1 MKERGEYILY
11 LLSRSEKPMCTS
23 ELAELM
29 SISTRTVK
37 MEMNDLRG
45 ELPQHGAELIAKRN
59 YGYELKIFNEEEFQ
73 HYYGP
78 AFLKFSVT
86 KRYSKYDFN
95 QIIVFCRHLVS
106 LTRPITIEQLGQHY
120 AMSPSNLRN
129 YISRAKPYLATFH
142 LTIPPHMRKGVSVV
156 GTEAN
161 LRVAL
166 MELCAVHSHLASFD
180 EYGAAYRRWLRCGD
194 QERSELRHLLLHLLR
209 ESPISLRDTNS
220 QRLSI
225 YLLIARNRNQAGYR
239 LSSPNRTSLISGA
252 AKPTLAPAIFI
263 VVFLRNM
270 PALRRARRK
279 SAFLPCCLCAVRM
292 RRTVRLTIWSLRILC
307 PKRVAWQKNC
317 ARCCVCVSDLKRAA
331 MMRHILKACCCRC
344 LSSAA
349 SAWRDWATLC
359 GSTKIRCVKVLLPW
373 SLLSAL
379 LMNWS
384 VS

>member
-239 LSSPNRTSLISGA
+239 LSFSEQDIADIRSCEA
-252 AKPTLAPAIFI
+252 YA
-263 VVFLRNM
+263 
-270 PALRRARRK
+270 
-279 SAFLPCCLCAVRM
+279 
-292 RRTVRLTIWSLRILC
+292 
-307 PKRVAWQKNC
+307 C
-317 ARCCVCVSDLKRAA
+317 ARDIYSRISAEHAGFEESEEEVCF
-331 MMRHILKACCCRC
+331 
-344 LSSAA
+344 
-349 SAWRDWATLC
+349 
-359 GSTKIRCVKVLLPW
+359 
-373 SLLSAL
+373 
-379 LMNWS
+379 
-384 VS
+384 

>member
-11 LLSRSEKPMCTS
+11 LLSGSEKPMCTS

-225 YLLIARNRNQAGYR
+225 YLLIARNR
-239 LSSPNRTSLISGA
+239 S
-252 AKPTLAPAIFI
+252 
-263 VVFLRNM
+263 
-270 PALRRARRK
+270 
-279 SAFLPCCLCAVRM
+279 
-292 RRTVRLTIWSLRILC
+292 
-307 PKRVAWQKNC
+307 
-317 ARCCVCVSDLKRAA
+317 
-331 MMRHILKACCCRC
+331 
-344 LSSAA
+344 
-349 SAWRDWATLC
+349 
-359 GSTKIRCVKVLLPW
+359 
-373 SLLSAL
+373 
-379 LMNWS
+379 
-384 VS
+384 